1 MYLIVLDPADVF
13 HKAILGQLRTPKTQH
28 FGVFVPILV
37 CETQAL
43 GTESQKYLGML
54 NPTDSYDQVTQLQL
68 PQRLELKGLL
78 SLLRRRFALLRI
90 LPIIYGNKEPFQK
103 RSF

>member
-1 MYLIVLDPADVF
+1 MFFGAADVF
-13 HKAILGQLRTPKTQH
+13 HKAILGQLKTPKTQH
-28 FGVFVPILV
+28 FGVFVPFLV

-43 GTESQKYLGML
+43 GAESQKYLGML
-54 NPTDSYDQVTQLQL
+54 NPTDSCDQVTQLQL
-68 PQRLELKGLL
+68 PQRLELKGFL
-78 SLLRRRFALLRI
+78 SFLRRFALLRI